1 MVRRGDML
9 MKKKQKK
16 IGRPCPVL
24 YHMYLYTAALILRIH
39 GVRLKIDRSGIK
51 DMRGPALIL
60 APHISLKDHILVG
73 LTLLP
78 HRPTF
83 VLSEHFMTKPII
95 RPALKHLGRVITKK
109 MFCPDV
115 STIMGIIRAKNEGNV
130 IVLFPEGRLNSV
142 AHSQKV
148 TPGTA
153 QLVKK
158 LGVDVYTVTG
168 NGSALVFPKWGE
180 KYRKGKI
187 NVTTQKLISKDDIS
201 GLSVDEISKIVDNAI
216 YHDDEK
222 AMAGEEYI
230 CKNPAEGLES
240 VLYKCPDCNSEY
252 ELTSKE
258 SRVMCKSC
266 GAEFE
271 LGLDYRFKNGRFG
284 SVNEWFYWQIDE
296 LSVDTVLE
304 DDIKIGTPDEKG
316 NMDFNAGAGHIRL
329 DKSELRLTGEVFG
342 EDVSCVVKTDKIG
355 GMPYTPMREFDIYK
369 DKCLLY
375 LQPSDGRRIIKYV
388 TLVDKINSL

>member
-1 MVRRGDML
+1 M
-9 MKKKQKK
+9 
-16 IGRPCPVL
+16 
-24 YHMYLYTAALILRIH
+24 
-39 GVRLKIDRSGIK
+39 
-51 DMRGPALIL
+51 
-60 APHISLKDHILVG
+60 
-73 LTLLP
+73 
-78 HRPTF
+78 
-83 VLSEHFMTKPII
+83 
-95 RPALKHLGRVITKK
+95 
-109 MFCPDV
+109 
-115 STIMGIIRAKNEGNV
+115 
-130 IVLFPEGRLNSV
+130 
-142 AHSQKV
+142 
-148 TPGTA
+148 
-153 QLVKK
+153 
-158 LGVDVYTVTG
+158 
-168 NGSALVFPKWGE
+168 
-180 KYRKGKI
+180 
-187 NVTTQKLISKDDIS
+187 TTQKLISKDDIS

-271 LGLDYRFKNGRFG
+271 LGLDYRFKNGRLG

-316 NMDFNAGAGHIRL
+316 NMNFNAGAGHIRL

-342 EDVSCVVKTDKIG
+342 EDVSCVVKTEKIG

-369 DKCLLY
+369 DKRLLY